1 MKLWEQQVIIIIKLL
16 TLINF
21 YLTKLV
27 NYLENLINYFKTKA
41 EYNPAV
47 WLILINSLINNKLS

>member
-1 MKLWEQQVIIIIKLL
+1 MIIIVKLL

-21 YLTKLV
+21 YFIKLV
-27 NYLENLINYFKTKA
+27 NYLRNPVNYFKTKT

-47 WLILINSLINNKLS
+47 